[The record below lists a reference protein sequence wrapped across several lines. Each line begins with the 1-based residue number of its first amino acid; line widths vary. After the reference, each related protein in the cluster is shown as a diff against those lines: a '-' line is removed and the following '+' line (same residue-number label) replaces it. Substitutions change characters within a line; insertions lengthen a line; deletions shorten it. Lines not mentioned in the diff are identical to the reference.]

1 MGSGFQMEHGG
12 GKLDHAPPPLGAH
25 TDEVLT
31 EAGYSAEEVAVLRRD
46 AVI

>member
-25 TDEVLT
+25 TDEVLR
-31 EAGYSAEEVAVLRRD
+31 EAGYRPEEVAALRRD
-46 AVI
+46 AVV